1 MDGPLLGISLQEILD
16 FIRSLL
22 VKYKE
27 FFEKL
32 GILVLPDNTEP
43 AE

>member
-1 MDGPLLGISLQEILD
+1 MEGAILGITLQEILD
-16 FIRSLL
+16 FIRKIL

-32 GILVLPDNTEP
+32 GILVLPDATEP
-43 AE
+43 EE